1 MQRTILVVDDDP
13 HIVDIL
19 AELLTDEG
27 YAVRRAHDGQ
37 AALDEIRRESP
48 ALIVTDVMMP
58 KLDGVSLTKHLRDRE
73 DPTPVVLMSAVYA
86 GIDLPGVDFVP
97 KPFDLEYIVKVVN
110 RVFRRIAVEGNGRD
124 EPAW

>member
-1 MQRTILVVDDDP
+1 MTRTILVVDDDP
-13 HIVDIL
+13 QILDIL
-19 AELLTDEG
+19 AELLIDEG
-27 YAVRRAHDGQ
+27 YAVRCANDGQ
-37 AALDEIRRESP
+37 AALDEIRREPP

-58 KLDGVSLTKHLRDRE
+58 KLDGVSLTKHLRDHE

-110 RVFRRIAVEGNGRD
+110 QVFRRIAADSNGRD
-124 EPAW
+124 EPS